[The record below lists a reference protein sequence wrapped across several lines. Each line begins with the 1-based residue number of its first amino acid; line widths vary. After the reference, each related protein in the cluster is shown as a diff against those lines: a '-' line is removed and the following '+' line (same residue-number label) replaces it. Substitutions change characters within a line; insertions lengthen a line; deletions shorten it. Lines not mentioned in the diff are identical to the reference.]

1 MEEVIGSN
9 PICSTR
15 NYLGE
20 QVSAILKAMKQFITS
35 LLEFQAK
42 RLLKKY
48 NPTVIAVVGSV
59 GKTSTKL
66 NIATVLSQR
75 YKVLAHYGSYN
86 VPVAIPL
93 AMFNMTIPLRLFNP
107 FSWLR
112 VLWNM
117 EMQLSKPFDYD
128 VLVLELGTDHP
139 GEIEYFRKYL
149 NPDIAVVT
157 AVAPEH
163 MEGFGTIDAVA
174 KEELMVTHYS
184 KKVLINRDDV
194 SADFTKY
201 VPDGTDL
208 DTYGTSG
215 IAEYRFV
222 TDNAIPGQG
231 FVGTFESPEYGKQKV
246 TLKVLGE
253 HNVRAV
259 VAAGAVAAQLG
270 MSAQEIVAGMQEVVP
285 VHGRMNL
292 LRGLENST
300 IIDDTYNSSPL
311 AAIAALQTLYLFT
324 TEQRIAI
331 LGSMNELGTYSKRA
345 HQEVGR
351 ACDSALLDWV
361 ITIGSEAAKY
371 LAPAAKER
379 GCQVESFRSPY
390 EAGAFVHKVMQQG
403 AVILAKGSQNGVFAE
418 EAIKVLMHESGEDSQ
433 LVRQSPEWMAIKQ
446 KQFGRFV

>member
-1 MEEVIGSN
+1 
-9 PICSTR
+9 
-15 NYLGE
+15 
-20 QVSAILKAMKQFITS
+20 MKQFIVA
-35 LLEFQAK
+35 LLEFQAR

-48 NPTVIAVVGSV
+48 KPIVIAVTGSV

-66 NIATVLSQR
+66 NIATVLSQKYR
-75 YKVLAHYGSYN
+75 VLAHYGSYN

-93 AMFNMTIPLRLFNP
+93 AMFNMTIPLSLFNP
-107 FSWLR
+107 FSWAR

-117 EMQLSKPFDYD
+117 EMQLHKPFDYD

-163 MEGFGTIDAVA
+163 MEGFGTIEAVA
-174 KEELMVTHYS
+174 KEELMVAHYA
-184 KKVLINRDDV
+184 KKVIINRDDI

-201 VPDGTDL
+201 VPDGIDI

-215 IAEYRFV
+215 IAEYRFIIK
-222 TDNAIPGQG
+222 NAVAGKG
-231 FVGTFESPEYGKQKV
+231 FEGDFVSPEHGAQKV
-246 TLKVLGE
+246 SLKVVGE
-253 HNVRAV
+253 HNVRSV
-259 VAAGAVAAQLG
+259 VAAGAVAAKVGL
-270 MSAQEIVAGMQEVVP
+270 SPKEIVAGMEQVVP

-292 LRGLENST
+292 LRGLKNST

-311 AAIAALQTLYLFT
+311 AAVAALQTLYLFP
-324 TEQRIAI
+324 TEQRIAV
-331 LGSMNELGTYSKRA
+331 LGSMNELGDYSKRA
-345 HQEVGR
+345 HQEVGK
-351 ACDSALLDWV
+351 ACDPALLAWV

-371 LAPAAKER
+371 IAPAAKTR
-379 GCQVESFRSPY
+379 GCQVESFSSPY
-390 EAGAFVHKVMQQG
+390 EAGAFVRKVMQQK
-403 AVILAKGSQNGVFAE
+403 AVILVKGSQNGVFSE
-418 EAIKVLMHESGEDSQ
+418 EAVKMLLHEVGEDSQ